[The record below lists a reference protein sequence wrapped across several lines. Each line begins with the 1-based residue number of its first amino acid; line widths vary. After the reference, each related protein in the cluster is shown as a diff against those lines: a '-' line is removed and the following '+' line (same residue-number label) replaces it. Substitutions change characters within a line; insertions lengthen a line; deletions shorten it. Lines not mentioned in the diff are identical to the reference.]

1 MGMFTSE
8 NQDTMKIVLRAF
20 SEAAGKNY
28 PGIYGHNSHAFE
40 AGYLQSMVVEMLP
53 HLPKRMQK
61 IFIDDMVRATKKQEK
76 QLIEKMNETQ
86 TLERV

>member
-28 PGIYGHNSHAFE
+28 PGFSGHNSHAFE

-53 HLPKRMQK
+53 YLPKRMQK
-61 IFIDDMVRATKKQEK
+61 VFIDDMVRATQKQEQQIVDK
-76 QLIEKMNETQ
+76 IMKETA
-86 TLERV
+86 

>member
-1 MGMFTSE
+1 MGLFTTE

-20 SEAAGKNY
+20 SDAAGRAY
-28 PGIYGHNSHAFE
+28 PGMHGFNSHAFE

-61 IFIDDMVRATKKQEK
+61 IFIDDMVRATQKQEK
-76 QLIEKMNETQ
+76 LAIERMNKENA
-86 TLERV
+86 